1 MPVSTRLLDAE
12 QRQQRIHEH
21 TMAHQSQLHQS
32 ELVVNDEKTRRLRV
46 RKQLLADDNDA
57 LKQRLKVCGSQIT
70 QLSGQLEQA
79 QSEVKAAKQAYR
91 QLKKALD
98 TQAREASHLK
108 MELESLNNAAQDS
121 TKVLAEKLA
130 LSREI
135 AQLKPELEHLRS
147 QLAHQQTVLA
157 EKLSLERQLNSAEV
171 ELAAERRARLQS
183 AEKHELERA
192 DGDETKQKL
201 KYFETRLAV
210 ETRESERLRQEL
222 ASAQDDSRS
231 REKRTAAD
239 AELQAKVKELEK
251 LLTTG
256 KNEAKRAKKEA
267 EVALSELQAQNENLE
282 SRVDSLK
289 TKLRST
295 QSELKGS
302 KAELEAMRE
311 AHATNLKGASRA
323 PGPDHHAT
331 KKRRAVDL
339 GAEDITTE
347 ATNDGD
353 WKSRRP
359 AKKRGLDQTL
369 LGEKSTFSIT
379 PFLNRTK
386 GVNVDASVDEDA
398 EEDEADVSHI
408 PHAET
413 VRRAEA
419 EAVDAVKD
427 VERALVSATSG
438 AEGKQGKARGRPK
451 KALASTSP
459 NIPPRAVA
467 RPDKMKKAAR
477 NVAVLTQVT
486 EESTEVEAPAAG
498 TVSAAHDVSDPSL
511 DASVENGAVKPAVR
525 VLEKKKKRKL
535 VGDSSKTIF
544 DEEEAEP
551 VDLPVKRSNQI
562 KLGPGKILKN
572 PKLGMAR
579 KAFAGAAFSPLKKY
593 RRGLDSKYR
602 IFKKDQVVVDL
613 VANGTSGVSAYLDE
627 LIPAPVADT
636 DPEAFLSAGG
646 IPCVRSPSGSQIPGN
661 VKDASL
667 KRDVTFIKSHYSAF
681 KSGQLIHL
689 LRGKF
694 ITHIFIAGSLMNIG
708 VFATALDAAMYG
720 YDITIVEDCCGY
732 RSQVRQGNAIQSVI
746 DVTGCEVDSSSTVLE
761 QLRAE
766 PPSAKPAVASPATS
780 SSSGTTANKKVGGLA
795 GARTPPI
802 PGRVRGKAS
811 TSDLHEKL
819 AALKIGSTP
828 GGRIEPDSD
837 PNSLA
842 LEVDPDAQPSLHD
855 LNSPRRKPSSA
866 DDRDPILELEAI
878 RNKYRTSKDTR
889 TDTSQARKLKQPRL
903 ANMAAQNKPGP
914 VVPARVGKDLEPKI
928 IEPEVTVPATAPSDS
943 VSKDDHDPATAETSP
958 ETSEPLCEGDTVI
971 IHNVLPPNL
980 LEGVFERL
988 KDEVGVSTI
997 QGDFLSPAV
1006 QGMVKDFLVRAQRR
1020 RRPDKKPTVSAA
1032 QPGDQS
1038 HGEVESLG
1046 DEPALNTVVEDK
1058 PSYIDLERAETAD
1071 PTTAEE
1077 ASKSLKL
1084 VNVVLSDMSAPWDQ
1098 TSGFGVNTLSNPY
1111 NRMMNTSGVTFK
1123 DHVGSMDLCYAA
1135 LQFASDTLKPG
1146 GHFVCKFYQGAEDK
1160 ELEKQLRKL
1169 FAKVFRDKPESSRK
1183 DSKEGYF
1190 VGLNRKAT
1198 VHLGDSS
1205 DEPST

>member
-1 MPVSTRLLDAE
+1 
-12 QRQQRIHEH
+12 
-21 TMAHQSQLHQS
+21 
-32 ELVVNDEKTRRLRV
+32 
-46 RKQLLADDNDA
+46 
-57 LKQRLKVCGSQIT
+57 
-70 QLSGQLEQA
+70 
-79 QSEVKAAKQAYR
+79 
-91 QLKKALD
+91 
-98 TQAREASHLK
+98 
-108 MELESLNNAAQDS
+108 MELESLNNTAQDS

-231 REKRTAAD
+231 QEERTAAD

-251 LLTTG
+251 LLATE

-535 VGDSSKTIF
+535 IGDSSKTIF
-544 DEEEAEP
+544 DEEDAEP

-579 KAFAGAAFSPLKKY
+579 KAFAGAAFSPLKKD
-593 RRGLDSKYR
+593 RRG
-602 IFKKDQVVVDL
+602 V
-613 VANGTSGVSAYLDE
+613 G
-627 LIPAPVADT
+627 
-636 DPEAFLSAGG
+636 
-646 IPCVRSPSGSQIPGN
+646 
-661 VKDASL
+661 AS
-667 KRDVTFIKSHYSAF
+667 
-681 KSGQLIHL
+681 
-689 LRGKF
+689 
-694 ITHIFIAGSLMNIG
+694 
-708 VFATALDAAMYG
+708 
-720 YDITIVEDCCGY
+720 
-732 RSQVRQGNAIQSVI
+732 
-746 DVTGCEVDSSSTVLE
+746 
-761 QLRAE
+761 
-766 PPSAKPAVASPATS
+766 
-780 SSSGTTANKKVGGLA
+780 
-795 GARTPPI
+795 
-802 PGRVRGKAS
+802 
-811 TSDLHEKL
+811 
-819 AALKIGSTP
+819 
-828 GGRIEPDSD
+828 
-837 PNSLA
+837 
-842 LEVDPDAQPSLHD
+842 
-855 LNSPRRKPSSA
+855 
-866 DDRDPILELEAI
+866 
-878 RNKYRTSKDTR
+878 
-889 TDTSQARKLKQPRL
+889 
-903 ANMAAQNKPGP
+903 
-914 VVPARVGKDLEPKI
+914 
-928 IEPEVTVPATAPSDS
+928 
-943 VSKDDHDPATAETSP
+943 
-958 ETSEPLCEGDTVI
+958 
-971 IHNVLPPNL
+971 
-980 LEGVFERL
+980 
-988 KDEVGVSTI
+988 
-997 QGDFLSPAV
+997 
-1006 QGMVKDFLVRAQRR
+1006 FLV
-1020 RRPDKKPTVSAA
+1020 
-1032 QPGDQS
+1032 
-1038 HGEVESLG
+1038 
-1046 DEPALNTVVEDK
+1046 
-1058 PSYIDLERAETAD
+1058 
-1071 PTTAEE
+1071 
-1077 ASKSLKL
+1077 
-1084 VNVVLSDMSAPWDQ
+1084 
-1098 TSGFGVNTLSNPY
+1098 
-1111 NRMMNTSGVTFK
+1111 
-1123 DHVGSMDLCYAA
+1123 
-1135 LQFASDTLKPG
+1135 
-1146 GHFVCKFYQGAEDK
+1146 
-1160 ELEKQLRKL
+1160 
-1169 FAKVFRDKPESSRK
+1169 
-1183 DSKEGYF
+1183 
-1190 VGLNRKAT
+1190 
-1198 VHLGDSS
+1198 
-1205 DEPST
+1205 

>member
-1 MPVSTRLLDAE
+1 MFTYATLSKHTKIITYPTTSYAYVTGAMPVNTRLLDAE

-231 REKRTAAD
+231 QEERTAAD

-251 LLTTG
+251 LLATE

-427 VERALVSATSG
+427 VERALVSAISG

-535 VGDSSKTIF
+535 IGDSSKTIF
-544 DEEEAEP
+544 DEEDAEP
-551 VDLPVKRSNQI
+551 
-562 KLGPGKILKN
+562 
-572 PKLGMAR
+572 
-579 KAFAGAAFSPLKKY
+579 
-593 RRGLDSKYR
+593 LDSKYR

-613 VANGTSGVSAYLDE
+613 GYAPGSWSQVAVERTKPSGSVLGID
-627 LIPAPVADT
+627 LIPA
-636 DPEAFLSAGG
+636 
-646 IPCVRSPSGSQIPGN
+646 Q
-661 VKDASL
+661 
-667 KRDVTFIKSHYSAF
+667 
-681 KSGQLIHL
+681 
-689 LRGKF
+689 
-694 ITHIFIAGSLMNIG
+694 
-708 VFATALDAAMYG
+708 
-720 YDITIVEDCCGY
+720 
-732 RSQVRQGNAIQSVI
+732 
-746 DVTGCEVDSSSTVLE
+746 
-761 QLRAE
+761 
-766 PPSAKPAVASPATS
+766 PP
-780 SSSGTTANKKVGGLA
+780 
-795 GARTPPI
+795 R
-802 PGRVRGKAS
+802 
-811 TSDLHEKL
+811 
-819 AALKIGSTP
+819 
-828 GGRIEPDSD
+828 
-837 PNSLA
+837 
-842 LEVDPDAQPSLHD
+842 
-855 LNSPRRKPSSA
+855 
-866 DDRDPILELEAI
+866 
-878 RNKYRTSKDTR
+878 
-889 TDTSQARKLKQPRL
+889 
-903 ANMAAQNKPGP
+903 
-914 VVPARVGKDLEPKI
+914 
-928 IEPEVTVPATAPSDS
+928 
-943 VSKDDHDPATAETSP
+943 
-958 ETSEPLCEGDTVI
+958 
-971 IHNVLPPNL
+971 
-980 LEGVFERL
+980 
-988 KDEVGVSTI
+988 GVSTI

>member
-1 MPVSTRLLDAE
+1 
-12 QRQQRIHEH
+12 
-21 TMAHQSQLHQS
+21 MAHQSQLHQS

-108 MELESLNNAAQDS
+108 MELESLNNTAQDS

-231 REKRTAAD
+231 QEERTAAD

-251 LLTTG
+251 LLATE

-535 VGDSSKTIF
+535 IGDSSKTIF
-544 DEEEAEP
+544 DEEDAEP

-579 KAFAGAAFSPLKKY
+579 KAFAGAAFSPLKKD

-613 VANGTSGVSAYLDE
+613 GYAPGSWSQVAVERTKPSGSVLGID
-627 LIPAPVADT
+627 LIPA
-636 DPEAFLSAGG
+636 
-646 IPCVRSPSGSQIPGN
+646 Q
-661 VKDASL
+661 
-667 KRDVTFIKSHYSAF
+667 
-681 KSGQLIHL
+681 
-689 LRGKF
+689 
-694 ITHIFIAGSLMNIG
+694 
-708 VFATALDAAMYG
+708 
-720 YDITIVEDCCGY
+720 
-732 RSQVRQGNAIQSVI
+732 
-746 DVTGCEVDSSSTVLE
+746 
-761 QLRAE
+761 
-766 PPSAKPAVASPATS
+766 PP
-780 SSSGTTANKKVGGLA
+780 
-795 GARTPPI
+795 R
-802 PGRVRGKAS
+802 
-811 TSDLHEKL
+811 
-819 AALKIGSTP
+819 
-828 GGRIEPDSD
+828 
-837 PNSLA
+837 
-842 LEVDPDAQPSLHD
+842 
-855 LNSPRRKPSSA
+855 
-866 DDRDPILELEAI
+866 
-878 RNKYRTSKDTR
+878 
-889 TDTSQARKLKQPRL
+889 
-903 ANMAAQNKPGP
+903 
-914 VVPARVGKDLEPKI
+914 
-928 IEPEVTVPATAPSDS
+928 
-943 VSKDDHDPATAETSP
+943 
-958 ETSEPLCEGDTVI
+958 
-971 IHNVLPPNL
+971 
-980 LEGVFERL
+980 
-988 KDEVGVSTI
+988 GVSTI

>member
-1 MPVSTRLLDAE
+1 MPVNTRLLDAE

-231 REKRTAAD
+231 QEERTAAD

-251 LLTTG
+251 LLATE

-427 VERALVSATSG
+427 VERALVSAISG

-535 VGDSSKTIF
+535 IGDSSKTIF
-544 DEEEAEP
+544 DEEDAEP

-579 KAFAGAAFSPLKKY
+579 KAFAGAAFSPLKKD
-593 RRGLDSKYR
+593 RRGGLKSRAAFKLLELDSKYR

-613 VANGTSGVSAYLDE
+613 GYAPGSWSQVAVERTKPSGSVLGID
-627 LIPAPVADT
+627 LIPA
-636 DPEAFLSAGG
+636 
-646 IPCVRSPSGSQIPGN
+646 Q
-661 VKDASL
+661 
-667 KRDVTFIKSHYSAF
+667 
-681 KSGQLIHL
+681 
-689 LRGKF
+689 
-694 ITHIFIAGSLMNIG
+694 
-708 VFATALDAAMYG
+708 
-720 YDITIVEDCCGY
+720 
-732 RSQVRQGNAIQSVI
+732 
-746 DVTGCEVDSSSTVLE
+746 
-761 QLRAE
+761 
-766 PPSAKPAVASPATS
+766 PP
-780 SSSGTTANKKVGGLA
+780 
-795 GARTPPI
+795 R
-802 PGRVRGKAS
+802 
-811 TSDLHEKL
+811 
-819 AALKIGSTP
+819 
-828 GGRIEPDSD
+828 
-837 PNSLA
+837 
-842 LEVDPDAQPSLHD
+842 
-855 LNSPRRKPSSA
+855 
-866 DDRDPILELEAI
+866 
-878 RNKYRTSKDTR
+878 
-889 TDTSQARKLKQPRL
+889 
-903 ANMAAQNKPGP
+903 
-914 VVPARVGKDLEPKI
+914 
-928 IEPEVTVPATAPSDS
+928 
-943 VSKDDHDPATAETSP
+943 
-958 ETSEPLCEGDTVI
+958 
-971 IHNVLPPNL
+971 
-980 LEGVFERL
+980 
-988 KDEVGVSTI
+988 GVSTI

>member
-1 MPVSTRLLDAE
+1 
-12 QRQQRIHEH
+12 
-21 TMAHQSQLHQS
+21 MAHQSQLHQA
-32 ELVVNDEKTRRLRV
+32 ELVLNDEKTRRLRV

-57 LKQRLKVCGSQIT
+57 LQQRLKVSGSQVT

-79 QSEVKAAKQAYR
+79 QSEVKATKQAYR

-108 MELESLNNAAQDS
+108 MELESLNNTAQDS

-135 AQLKPELEHLRS
+135 AQMKPELEHLRS

-183 AEKHELERA
+183 AEKHDLERA
-192 DGDETKQKL
+192 DSDETKQKL
-201 KYFETRLAV
+201 KDVENRLAA
-210 ETRESERLRQEL
+210 ETRELGRLRQEL
-222 ASAQDDSRS
+222 ASAQDSSRS
-231 REKRTAAD
+231 QEKRTAAD
-239 AELQAKVKELEK
+239 VELQAKVKELEK
-251 LLTTG
+251 SLANE

-311 AHATNLKGASRA
+311 AHVTNLKGANRA
-323 PGPDHHAT
+323 SGPDHHAT

-347 ATNDGD
+347 AVNDGD

-419 EAVDAVKD
+419 EAVDAAKD

-459 NIPPRAVA
+459 NIPPCAVA

-486 EESTEVEAPAAG
+486 EESTDVEAPAAG
-498 TVSAAHDVSDPSL
+498 TISATHDVSEPSI

-579 KAFAGAAFSPLKKY
+579 KAFAGAAFSPLKKD
-593 RRGLDSKYR
+593 RRGGYAPGSWS
-602 IFKKDQVVVDL
+602 QVAVER
-613 VANGTSGVSAYLDE
+613 TKPSGSVLGID
-627 LIPAPVADT
+627 LIPA
-636 DPEAFLSAGG
+636 
-646 IPCVRSPSGSQIPGN
+646 Q
-661 VKDASL
+661 
-667 KRDVTFIKSHYSAF
+667 
-681 KSGQLIHL
+681 
-689 LRGKF
+689 
-694 ITHIFIAGSLMNIG
+694 
-708 VFATALDAAMYG
+708 
-720 YDITIVEDCCGY
+720 
-732 RSQVRQGNAIQSVI
+732 
-746 DVTGCEVDSSSTVLE
+746 
-761 QLRAE
+761 
-766 PPSAKPAVASPATS
+766 PP
-780 SSSGTTANKKVGGLA
+780 
-795 GARTPPI
+795 R
-802 PGRVRGKAS
+802 
-811 TSDLHEKL
+811 
-819 AALKIGSTP
+819 
-828 GGRIEPDSD
+828 
-837 PNSLA
+837 
-842 LEVDPDAQPSLHD
+842 
-855 LNSPRRKPSSA
+855 
-866 DDRDPILELEAI
+866 
-878 RNKYRTSKDTR
+878 
-889 TDTSQARKLKQPRL
+889 
-903 ANMAAQNKPGP
+903 
-914 VVPARVGKDLEPKI
+914 
-928 IEPEVTVPATAPSDS
+928 
-943 VSKDDHDPATAETSP
+943 
-958 ETSEPLCEGDTVI
+958 
-971 IHNVLPPNL
+971 
-980 LEGVFERL
+980 
-988 KDEVGVSTI
+988 GVSTI

-1020 RRPDKKPTVSAA
+1020 RRPDKKPTVSNA

-1038 HGEVESLG
+1038 HSEVESLG

-1077 ASKSLKL
+1077 TSKSLKL

-1205 DEPST
+1205 DEPRT